1 MNLYTFALKEDCR
14 QPLNVVLIALLPTAL
29 LIIPAHPETFPF
41 GLYLYGMVLLYSAFL
56 LTRPVVE
63 DRMKGIVVRIAASP
77 ISHLRYLGSHLLAY
91 FTLLCIQILLFCVGI
106 LIVHKGNIH
115 GYGNILLLYVSFS
128 IMAIAF
134 ALAWNTL
141 FRAFNLSFGI
151 FSGVGSV
158 MCLISGVSLPPF
170 LIPESITGYTM
181 FLPTYWLP
189 YGLDAI
195 YHGEASG
202 ILISHVVLWAY
213 AIIFLLVGSKRRL

>member
-1 MNLYTFALKEDCR
+1 
-14 QPLNVVLIALLPTAL
+14 
-29 LIIPAHPETFPF
+29 
-41 GLYLYGMVLLYSAFL
+41 MVMLYSAFL

-77 ISHLRYLGSHLLAY
+77 ISHLRYLSSHLLAY
-91 FTLLCIQILLFCVGI
+91 FTLILIQILLFCLGV
-106 LIVHKGNIH
+106 LIVHGGNIH
-115 GYGNILLLYVSFS
+115 GYGNLLLLYLSFS
-128 IMAIAF
+128 IMSIAF

-151 FSGVGSV
+151 FSGVGSA

-195 YHGEASG
+195 YHGDTSG
-202 ILISHVVLWAY
+202 ILISHAVLWAY
-213 AIIFLLVGSKRRL
+213 AAIFLLVGSKRRL

>member
-14 QPLNVVLIALLPTAL
+14 QPLNIVLIALLPMVL
-29 LIIPAHPETFPF
+29 LIIPAHPQSFPF
-41 GLYLYGMVLLYSAFL
+41 GLNLYGMLLLYSAFL

-77 ISHLRYLGSHLLAY
+77 ISHLKYLNSHLLAY
-91 FTLLCIQILLFCVGI
+91 LTLIGAQILIFMIGVLV
-106 LIVHKGNIH
+106 VHKENVH
-115 GYGNILLLYVSFS
+115 GYGNIVLLYVSYS

-141 FRAFNLSFGI
+141 FRSFNLSFGI
-151 FSGVGSV
+151 FSGFGSV
-158 MCLISGVSLPPF
+158 MCLVSGVSLPPF
-170 LIPESITGYTM
+170 LIPEILTGYTK

-189 YGLDAI
+189 HGLDAI
-195 YHGEASG
+195 YHGNTSG